1 MNAPARVLSAGFE
14 EPVFQA
20 QETFRLVMNAMAMPG
35 TVGQL
40 TRPAHAPEPFNAASA
55 SFLLTL
61 CDYETPVF
69 LSESFKQNDIEGW
82 ASFHAGVPLTDLVSR
97 ARFAFVA
104 NAGEMPHFTAFAQGT
119 DEYPDRSATIVLQ
132 VPSLEGGAKLKL
144 TGPGIKDGSV
154 IQPHGLPERFAAAWA
169 ENGALYPRGIDLVV
183 TCGTQLIC
191 LPRTTKI
198 REI

>member
-1 MNAPARVLSAGFE
+1 MNAPAKVLSAGFE

-20 QETFRLVMNAMAMPG
+20 QETFRVFMNAMAMPG

-40 TRPAHAPEPFNAASA
+40 TRPIHAPEPFNAASA
-55 SFLLTL
+55 SIFLTL

-69 LSESFKQNDIEGW
+69 LSESFRQNDIADW
-82 ASFHAGVPLTDLVSR
+82 AGFHAGAPLTDMVLQ

-132 VPSLEGGAKLKL
+132 VPSLEGGAKLEL
-144 TGPGIKDGSV
+144 TGPGIKDRSF
-154 IQPHGLPERFAAAWA
+154 IQPRGLPEKFASAWA
-169 ENGALYPRGIDLVV
+169 QNGSLFPRGIDLVV
-183 TCGTQLIC
+183 TCGVQFIC
-191 LPRTTKI
+191 LPRTVKI